1 MRCYHLNNF
10 YLGGIHAG
18 IQSSHAQTELAVKYL
33 ATSLYIGGDENVVD
47 YMAREELH
55 SSARKSYV
63 DWATQHKTMVVL
75 NGGMMAQLLEWEE
88 LLNRSEN
95 RFAWA
100 SFREEEAALNNA
112 LTNVC
117 IVLPE
122 RMYVNNQIICR
133 LLEVLRREGRNGK
146 IDGYCFETNLDGNR
160 VLTKYDAAGD
170 IKVEYTHFELEL
182 IQKLNNC
189 RLM

>member
-10 YLGGIHAG
+10 YLSGIHAG
-18 IQSSHAQTELAVKYL
+18 IQSSHAQTELAIKYL
-33 ATSLYIGGDENVVD
+33 ATSLYIGGDESVID
-47 YMAREELH
+47 YMAREEVH
-55 SSARKSYV
+55 VAARKQYV
-63 DWATQHKTMVVL
+63 DWATKHKTMVVL

-88 LLNRSEN
+88 LLGRAEN
-95 RFAWA
+95 RLAWA
-100 SFREEEAALNNA
+100 SFREEEGALNNA

-122 RMYVNNQIICR
+122 RMYINNQIICR
-133 LLEVLRREGRNGK
+133 LLNVRGTSRV
-146 IDGYCFETNLDGNR
+146 IDGYSLTDVDCFGQRTLMKTIDSNTDE
-160 VLTKYDAAGD
+160 
-170 IKVEYTHFELEL
+170 IIECYTGFELEL

>member
-10 YLGGIHAG
+10 YLSGIHAG

-122 RMYVNNQIICR
+122 RMYANNQIICR

-146 IDGYCFETNLDGNR
+146 IDGYCFETNLAGNR
-160 VLTKYDAAGD
+160 VLTKYDADGD

>member
-10 YLGGIHAG
+10 YLSGIHAG
-18 IQSSHAQTELAVKYL
+18 IQSSHAQTELAIKYL
-33 ATSLYIGGDENVVD
+33 ATSLYIGGDESVID
-47 YMAREELH
+47 YMAREEVH
-55 SSARKSYV
+55 VAARKQYV
-63 DWATQHKTMVVL
+63 DWATKHKTMVVL

-88 LLNRSEN
+88 LLGRAEN
-95 RFAWA
+95 RLAWA
-100 SFREEEAALNNA
+100 SFREEEGALNNA

-133 LLEVLRREGRNGK
+133 LLNAPTRRE
-146 IDGYCFETNLDGNR
+146 IDGYNLEAADSLGLR
-160 VLTKYDAAGD
+160 TLTKNLGSNSAE
-170 IKVEYTHFELEL
+170 IIECYTGFELEL